1 VDQVFKK
8 ESYSIPLP
16 IKSIPVVIKTDRT
29 LHLCIDCVS
38 IKIVEV
44 KNNENIM
51 YQIIQL
57 HKT

>member
-1 VDQVFKK
+1 MDQVVKK

-16 IKSIPVVIKTDRT
+16 IKSIPVVIKTDGIS
-29 LHLCIDCVS
+29 HLCIDCVS